1 MIDSI
6 AINAIWAM
14 SVDATYK
21 IFCVDIKVS
30 GILWLPWCSPA
41 VSFASN
47 FAFWNAVVTCI
58 KSSNQ
63 IIFNFWTFNNCF
75 LVFSFILT
83 WDWFT
88 IASIYDDFSFIIVG
102 LLKVASSNI
111 YMIKC
116 SLKFRYFLGW
126 LTIGLYYQFL
136 LYYPTFQHKSKLLNL
151 YLLFPC
157 KAQQDS

>member
-30 GILWLPWCSPA
+30 GIFISWHFLATLMLTSCIICQQLCILKCS
-41 VSFASN
+41 
-47 FAFWNAVVTCI
+47 CDLH
-58 KSSNQ
+58 Q
-63 IIFNFWTFNNCF
+63 IILNFWIFNNCF
-75 LVFSFILT
+75 FVFSFILT

-111 YMIKC
+111 YVIKC

-126 LTIGLYYQFL
+126 LTIGLYYKFL
-136 LYYPTFQHKSKLLNL
+136 LYYSTFQHKSKLLNL
-151 YLLFPC
+151 YL
-157 KAQQDS
+157 